1 MSLVFDTSVLIA
13 LQRKDDQVIA
23 KLEELSKTY
32 ALTPFT
38 TFLNLFEFLLG
49 IKLKPPR
56 NAKESV
62 AFVRRFDILNTT
74 ERTSE
79 LMADLKLKYDRKGL
93 VLPIADLIITS
104 LVIENDMVLV
114 TRDRDFEKIEEL
126 HKEII

>member
-32 ALTPFT
+32 ALTPYT
-38 TFLNLFEFLLG
+38 TFLNIFEFLLG

-62 AFVRRFDILNTT
+62 AFIRRFDILNTT
-74 ERTSE
+74 ESTSE
-79 LMADLKLKYDRKGL
+79 IMADLKLKYDRKGM

>member
-13 LQRKDDQVIA
+13 LQRKDEQVIA

-32 ALTPFT
+32 ALTPYT
-38 TFLNLFEFLLG
+38 TILNIFEFVLG

-62 AFVRRFDILNTT
+62 AFVKRFDILNTT

-79 LMADLKLKYDRKGL
+79 LMADLKFKYDRKGL
-93 VLPIADLIITS
+93 LLPIADLIITS

>member
-13 LQRKDDQVIA
+13 LQRKDGQVIA

-32 ALTPFT
+32 ALTPYT
-38 TFLNLFEFLLG
+38 TFLNIFEFLLG
-49 IKLKPPR
+49 MKLKPPR

-74 ERTSE
+74 ESTSE
-79 LMADLKLKYDRKGL
+79 IMADLKLKYDRKGM

-104 LVIENDMVLV
+104 LVIENDMILV

>member
-32 ALTPFT
+32 ALTPYT
-38 TFLNLFEFLLG
+38 TFLNIFEFLLG

>member
-32 ALTPFT
+32 ALTPYT
-38 TFLNLFEFLLG
+38 TFLNIFEFLLG

-74 ERTSE
+74 ESTSE
-79 LMADLKLKYDRKGL
+79 IMADLKLKYDRKGM

>member
-32 ALTPFT
+32 ALTPYT